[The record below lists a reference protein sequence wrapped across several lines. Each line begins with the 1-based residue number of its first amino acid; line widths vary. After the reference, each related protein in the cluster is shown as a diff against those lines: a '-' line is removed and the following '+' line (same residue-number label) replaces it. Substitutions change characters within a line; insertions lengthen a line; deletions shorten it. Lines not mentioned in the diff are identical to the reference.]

1 MGFGALASQRSS
13 FIQDVAPDK
22 EQLVR
27 LGPGHCPFRT
37 FTSARPRARLA
48 LVPCGAVV
56 GENRTADWAICSLE
70 WRTPEEDKSREAA
83 MVGRL
88 IQVAQSAYQYPL
100 IFKQLWHTP
109 RVQAPNQEIVYRD
122 LKRFT
127 YLQIR
132 DRIGR
137 LASALSKAGVVPGDT
152 VGVLDWDSNRF
163 LEAFFAIPMMGAVL
177 QTVNVRLSPEQIAYT
192 IDHAGAS
199 TLLVN
204 DEFVGLLEGLKAQLP
219 KVKRLIVMSDRPA
232 PQTGSLSFIGEY
244 ESLLAAASPDYDFPD
259 FDENTQATTFYTTGT
274 TGLPK
279 GVYYSH
285 RQLML
290 HTICGLALFGMA
302 GTQGRFSRDDVYM
315 PITPMFHVHA
325 WGFPWSAT
333 LAGVKQVYPGRY
345 DPALL
350 VKLIK
355 EEGVTFT
362 HGVPTILQMLLD
374 AAAKANVE
382 LEGLKM
388 VIGGSALPKALA
400 KRALAAG
407 IDIFAGYG
415 MSETGP
421 LAAVCHVRSKDL
433 TGDPEGE
440 VEFRARAGVAAP
452 LVDLRIVDPDMNSV
466 PHDGK
471 SAGEIVLRAPW
482 LTQGY
487 FNNPEGSEQLWAGGY
502 LHTSDIAVVD
512 ANGYVH
518 ITDRIKDVIKTGG
531 EWVSSLQI
539 EDLISQ
545 CAGVAEAAV
554 IGVKDDRWGE
564 RPLAIVV
571 KRASDAS
578 SVSEA
583 VIKDH
588 LKAFA
593 DQGVISK
600 YGIPEKILFVDSIP
614 KTSVGKISKKELR
627 EKYGGI

>member
-1 MGFGALASQRSS
+1 
-13 FIQDVAPDK
+13 
-22 EQLVR
+22 
-27 LGPGHCPFRT
+27 
-37 FTSARPRARLA
+37 
-48 LVPCGAVV
+48 
-56 GENRTADWAICSLE
+56 
-70 WRTPEEDKSREAA
+70 

-88 IQVAQSAYQYPL
+88 IQSAKSAYQYPL

-109 RVQAPNQEIVYRD
+109 RVQAPDQEVVYRD

-132 DRIGR
+132 ERIGR

-152 VGVLDWDSNRF
+152 VGVLDWDSHRF

-204 DEFVGLLEGLKAQLP
+204 DEFVGLLEGIRPRLP
-219 KVKRLIVMSDRPA
+219 KVKRLIVMSDRPK
-232 PQTGSLSFIGEY
+232 PQTGSLSFLGEY

-274 TGLPK
+274 TGQPK

-285 RQLML
+285 RQLVL
-290 HTICGLALFGMA
+290 HSICGLALFGMA
-302 GTQGRFSRDDVYM
+302 GLHGRFSRDDVYM

-345 DPALL
+345 EPAML

-355 EEGVTFT
+355 SEGVTFT

-374 AAAKANVE
+374 AAAAANAD
-382 LEGLKM
+382 LKGLKM

-421 LAAVCHVRSKDL
+421 LAAVSHVRTKDL
-433 TGDPEGE
+433 TGDPDGE
-440 VEFRARAGVAAP
+440 VEFRAKAGIAGP
-452 LVDLRIVDPDMNSV
+452 LVDLRIVDPDMKSV
-466 PHDGK
+466 AHDGK

-502 LHTSDIAVVD
+502 LHTNDIATVD

-545 CAGVAEAAV
+545 CAGVAEVAV
-554 IGVKDDRWGE
+554 IGVKDDKWGE
-564 RPLAIVV
+564 RPLALVV
-571 KRASDAS
+571 KRTTDANGVSDA
-578 SVSEA
+578 A
-583 VIKDH
+583 IKSH
-588 LKAFA
+588 LKTFA
-593 DQGVISK
+593 DQGIISK
-600 YGIPEKILFVDSIP
+600 YGIPEKILFIDGIP
-614 KTSVGKISKKELR
+614 KTSVGKINKKELR
-627 EKYGGI
+627 QQYGGM

>member
-1 MGFGALASQRSS
+1 
-13 FIQDVAPDK
+13 
-22 EQLVR
+22 
-27 LGPGHCPFRT
+27 
-37 FTSARPRARLA
+37 
-48 LVPCGAVV
+48 
-56 GENRTADWAICSLE
+56 
-70 WRTPEEDKSREAA
+70 

-88 IQVAQSAYQYPL
+88 IQTAKSAYQFPL

-109 RVQAPNQEIVYRD
+109 RMQAPDQEIVYRD
-122 LKRFT
+122 LRRFT
-127 YLQIR
+127 YRQIR
-132 DRIGR
+132 ERIGR
-137 LASALSKAGVVPGDT
+137 LASALSKAGVEPGDT
-152 VGVLDWDSNRF
+152 VGVLDWDSHRF

-204 DEFVGLLEGLKAQLP
+204 DEFVGLLEGLKPQLP
-219 KVKRLIVMSDRPA
+219 RVKRLILMSDAPA

-244 ESLLAAASPDYDFPD
+244 ESLLSAASPDYDFPD

-285 RQLML
+285 RQLVL
-290 HTICGLALFGMA
+290 HTLAGLAMFGIA

-333 LAGVKQVYPGRY
+333 LAGAKQVYPGRY
-345 DPALL
+345 EPAML

-355 EEGVTFT
+355 DEGVTFT
-362 HGVPTILQMLLD
+362 HGVPTILRMLLD
-374 AAAKANVE
+374 AAAKANTD
-382 LEGLKM
+382 LKGLKM

-400 KRALAAG
+400 KQALAAG

-421 LAAVCHVRSKDL
+421 LAAVSHVRSKDL
-433 TGDPEGE
+433 SGDSEGE
-440 VEFRARAGVAAP
+440 VEFRTRAGMAGP
-452 LVDLRIVDPDMNSV
+452 LVDLHIVDDDMKDV

-471 SAGEIVLRAPW
+471 SPGEIVLRAPW

-487 FNNPEGSEQLWAGGY
+487 FNNPESSEQLWAGGY
-502 LHTSDIAVVD
+502 LHTSDIAVVSPD
-512 ANGYVH
+512 GYVH

-545 CAGVAEAAV
+545 CPGVADAAV
-554 IGVKDDRWGE
+554 IGVKDEKWGE
-564 RPLAIVV
+564 RPLALVV
-571 KRASDAS
+571 KQETTAD
-578 SVSEA
+578 SVSDTA
-583 VIKDH
+583 IKDH
-588 LKAFA
+588 LKTFA
-593 DQGVISK
+593 EKGIISK
-600 YGIPEKILFVDSIP
+600 YGIPESIIFIDSIP
-614 KTSVGKISKKELR
+614 KTSVGKINKQELR
-627 EKYGGI
+627 KRYGNM

>member
-1 MGFGALASQRSS
+1 
-13 FIQDVAPDK
+13 
-22 EQLVR
+22 
-27 LGPGHCPFRT
+27 
-37 FTSARPRARLA
+37 
-48 LVPCGAVV
+48 
-56 GENRTADWAICSLE
+56 
-70 WRTPEEDKSREAA
+70 

-88 IQVAQSAYQYPL
+88 IQTTKSAYQYPL

-109 RVQAPNQEIVYRD
+109 RVQAPDQEIVYRD
-122 LKRFT
+122 LRRFT
-127 YLQIR
+127 YLQIK

-137 LASALSKAGVVPGDT
+137 LASALSKAGVAPGDT
-152 VGVLDWDSNRF
+152 VGVLDWDSHRF

-232 PQTGSLSFIGEY
+232 PQTGSLSFVGEY
-244 ESLLAAASPDYDFPD
+244 EGLLAAAEPDYDFPD

-274 TGLPK
+274 TGQPK

-285 RQLML
+285 RQLVL
-290 HTICGLALFGMA
+290 HSICGLALFGMA
-302 GTQGRFSRDDVYM
+302 GMQGRFSRDDVYM

-345 DPALL
+345 EPAML
-350 VKLIK
+350 VRLIK
-355 EEGVTFT
+355 NEGVTFT

-374 AAAKANVE
+374 AAAAENVE
-382 LEGLKM
+382 LKGLKM
-388 VIGGSALPKALA
+388 VIGGSALPKVLA

-421 LAAVCHVRSKDL
+421 LAAVSHVRSKDL
-433 TGDPEGE
+433 SGDPDGE
-440 VEFRARAGVAAP
+440 VEFRAKAGIAGP
-452 LVDLRIVDPDMNSV
+452 LVDLRIVDSDMKSV
-466 PHDGK
+466 PHDGQ

-554 IGVKDDRWGE
+554 IGVKDDKWGE
-564 RPLAIVV
+564 RPLALVV
-571 KRASDAS
+571 KRASDAND
-578 SVSEA
+578 VSD
-583 VIKDH
+583 VIIKNH
-588 LKAFA
+588 LKVFA
-593 DQGVISK
+593 DKGIISR
-600 YGIPEKILFVDSIP
+600 YGIPEKILFIDSIP
-614 KTSVGKISKKELR
+614 KTSVGKINKKELR
-627 EKYGGI
+627 ERYGNM

>member
-1 MGFGALASQRSS
+1 
-13 FIQDVAPDK
+13 
-22 EQLVR
+22 
-27 LGPGHCPFRT
+27 
-37 FTSARPRARLA
+37 
-48 LVPCGAVV
+48 
-56 GENRTADWAICSLE
+56 
-70 WRTPEEDKSREAA
+70 

-88 IQVAQSAYQYPL
+88 IQTAKSAYQYPL

-109 RVQAPNQEIVYRD
+109 RVQASDQVIVYRD
-122 LKRFT
+122 LRRFT

-132 DRIGR
+132 ERIGR

-152 VGVLDWDSNRF
+152 VGVLDWDSHRF
-163 LEAFFAIPMMGAVL
+163 FEAFFAIPMMGAVL

-219 KVKRLIVMSDRPA
+219 KVKRLIVMSDRPE
-232 PQTGSLSFIGEY
+232 PQTGGLSFIGEY

-285 RQLML
+285 RQLVL
-290 HTICGLALFGMA
+290 HSICGLALFGMA
-302 GTQGRFSRDDVYM
+302 GRHGRFSRDDVYM

-345 DPALL
+345 EPAML

-355 EEGVTFT
+355 NEGVTFT

-374 AAAKANVE
+374 AAAAAKVDLN
-382 LEGLKM
+382 GLKM
-388 VIGGSALPKALA
+388 VIGGSALPKVLA

-421 LAAVCHVRSKDL
+421 LAAVSHVRSKDL
-433 TGDPEGE
+433 TGDPDGE
-440 VEFRARAGVAAP
+440 VEFRAKAGIAGP
-452 LVDLRIVDPDMNSV
+452 LVDLRIVDPDMKNV

-487 FNNPEGSEQLWAGGY
+487 FNNPEGSEELWAGGY
-502 LHTSDIAVVD
+502 LHTNDIAVVD
-512 ANGYVH
+512 PNGYVH

-545 CAGVAEAAV
+545 CTGVAEAAV
-554 IGVKDDRWGE
+554 IGVKDDKWGE
-564 RPLAIVV
+564 RPLALVV
-571 KRASDAS
+571 KEASDAND
-578 SVSEA
+578 VSEA
-583 VIKDH
+583 VIKNH
-588 LKAFA
+588 LKGFA
-593 DQGVISK
+593 DQGIISK
-600 YGIPEKILFVDSIP
+600 YGIPEKILFIDRIP
-614 KTSVGKISKKELR
+614 KTSVGKINKKELR
-627 EKYGGI
+627 ERYGEV

>member
-1 MGFGALASQRSS
+1 
-13 FIQDVAPDK
+13 
-22 EQLVR
+22 
-27 LGPGHCPFRT
+27 
-37 FTSARPRARLA
+37 
-48 LVPCGAVV
+48 
-56 GENRTADWAICSLE
+56 
-70 WRTPEEDKSREAA
+70 

-88 IQVAQSAYQYPL
+88 IQVANSAYQYPL

-109 RVQAPNQEIVYRD
+109 RLQAQDQEVVYRD

-127 YLQIR
+127 YSQIR

-137 LASALSKAGVVPGDT
+137 LASALSKVGVTPGDT

-204 DEFVGLLEGLKAQLP
+204 DEFVELLDGLKAQLP
-219 KVKRLIVMSDRPA
+219 KVKRLIVMSDRNP
-232 PQTGSLSFIGEY
+232 PQTGNLPFIGEY

-285 RQLML
+285 RQLVL
-290 HTICGLALFGMA
+290 HSICGLALFGIA
-302 GTQGRFSRDDVYM
+302 GMQGRFSRDDVYM

-350 VKLIK
+350 IKLIK
-355 EEGVTFT
+355 SEGVTFT
-362 HGVPTILQMLLD
+362 HGVPTILQMLLN
-374 AAAKANVE
+374 AAAAANVD
-382 LEGLKM
+382 LSGLKM

-400 KRALAAG
+400 KQALAAG

-421 LAAVCHVRSKDL
+421 LAAVSHVRSKDL
-433 TGDPEGE
+433 SGGLDGE
-440 VEFRARAGVAAP
+440 VEFRTKAGMAGP
-452 LVDLRIVDPDMNSV
+452 LVDLRIVDPDMKDV

-487 FNNPEGSEQLWAGGY
+487 YNNPETSEQLWAGGY
-502 LHTSDIAVVD
+502 LHTSDVAVVSPD
-512 ANGYVH
+512 GYVH
-518 ITDRIKDVIKTGG
+518 ITDRIKDVIKSGG

-545 CAGVAEAAV
+545 CPGVAEAAV
-554 IGVKDDRWGE
+554 IGVKDDKWGE
-564 RPLAIVV
+564 RPLALVV
-571 KRASDAS
+571 KKAGGADGLTDA
-578 SVSEA
+578 A
-583 VIKDH
+583 IKTH
-588 LKAFA
+588 LKVFS
-593 DQGVISK
+593 DNGVISR
-600 YGIPEKILFVDSIP
+600 YGIPERILFIDQIP
-614 KTSVGKISKKELR
+614 KTSVGKFDKKTLR
-627 EKYGGI
+627 DRYGDM

>member
-1 MGFGALASQRSS
+1 
-13 FIQDVAPDK
+13 
-22 EQLVR
+22 
-27 LGPGHCPFRT
+27 
-37 FTSARPRARLA
+37 
-48 LVPCGAVV
+48 
-56 GENRTADWAICSLE
+56 
-70 WRTPEEDKSREAA
+70 

-88 IQVAQSAYQYPL
+88 IQAANSAYQYPL

-109 RVQAPNQEIVYRD
+109 LVQVPDQEIVYRD
-122 LKRFT
+122 LRRFT
-127 YLQIR
+127 YVQTR
-132 DRIGR
+132 ERIGR
-137 LASALSKAGVVPGDT
+137 LASALAKAGVVPGDT
-152 VGVLDWDSNRF
+152 VGVLDWDSHRF

-204 DEFVGLLEGLKAQLP
+204 DEFAGLLEGMRSRLP
-219 KVKRLIVMSDRPA
+219 KVKRLIVMSDRPV
-232 PQTGSLSFIGEY
+232 PQTGSLSFVGEY
-244 ESLLAAASPDYDFPD
+244 ESLLAAAAPDYDFPD

-285 RQLML
+285 RQLVL
-290 HTICGLALFGMA
+290 HSICGLALFGMA
-302 GTQGRFSRDDVYM
+302 GLQGRFSRDDVYM

-345 DPALL
+345 EPAML

-355 EEGVTFT
+355 SEGVTFT

-374 AAAKANVE
+374 AAAAENVD
-382 LEGLKM
+382 LNGLKM
-388 VIGGSALPKALA
+388 VIGGSALPKVLA
-400 KRALAAG
+400 KRAMEAG

-421 LAAVCHVRSKDL
+421 LVAVSHVRSKDL
-433 TGDPEGE
+433 TGDPDGE
-440 VEFRARAGVAAP
+440 VEFRSKAGIAGP
-452 LVDLRIVDPDMNSV
+452 LVDLRIVDADMKSV

-502 LHTSDIAVVD
+502 LHTSDIAVVS

-545 CAGVAEAAV
+545 YAGVAEVAV

-571 KRASDAS
+571 KRD
-578 SVSEA
+578 SEA
-583 VIKDH
+583 NVVSDVAIKGH
-588 LKAFA
+588 LKTFA

-600 YGIPEKILFVDSIP
+600 YGIPEKILFIDSIP
-614 KTSVGKISKKELR
+614 KTSVGKVNKKELR
-627 EKYGGI
+627 ERYGDM

>member
-1 MGFGALASQRSS
+1 
-13 FIQDVAPDK
+13 
-22 EQLVR
+22 
-27 LGPGHCPFRT
+27 
-37 FTSARPRARLA
+37 
-48 LVPCGAVV
+48 
-56 GENRTADWAICSLE
+56 
-70 WRTPEEDKSREAA
+70 

-88 IQVAQSAYQYPL
+88 IQTTKSAYQYPL

-109 RVQAPNQEIVYRD
+109 RVQAPDQEIVYRD

-127 YLQIR
+127 YLQIKE
-132 DRIGR
+132 RIGR

-152 VGVLDWDSNRF
+152 VGVLDWDSHRF

-204 DEFVGLLEGLKAQLP
+204 DDFVGLLEGLRAQLP
-219 KVKRLIVMSDRPA
+219 KVKRLIVMSDRSA
-232 PQTGSLSFIGEY
+232 PQTGSLSFAGEY
-244 ESLLAAASPDYDFPD
+244 ESLLAAAAPDYDFPD

-285 RQLML
+285 RQLVL
-290 HTICGLALFGMA
+290 HSICGLALFGMA

-345 DPALL
+345 EPAML

-355 EEGVTFT
+355 SEGVTFT

-374 AAAKANVE
+374 AAAEAKVE
-382 LEGLKM
+382 LKGLKM

-407 IDIFAGYG
+407 LDIFAGYG

-421 LAAVCHVRSKDL
+421 LAAVSHVRSKDL
-433 TGDPEGE
+433 TGDPDGE
-440 VEFRARAGVAAP
+440 VEFRARAGIAGP
-452 LVDLRIVDPDMNSV
+452 LVDLRIVDPDMKNV

-471 SAGEIVLRAPW
+471 SAGEIVMRAPW

-512 ANGYVH
+512 ANGSVH

-554 IGVKDDRWGE
+554 IGVKDDKWGE
-564 RPLAIVV
+564 RPLALVV
-571 KRASDAS
+571 KRQSDANG
-578 SVSEA
+578 VSDTA
-583 VIKDH
+583 IKDH
-588 LKAFA
+588 LKVFA
-593 DQGVISK
+593 DKGVISK
-600 YGIPEKILFVDSIP
+600 YGIPEKILFIDRIP
-614 KTSVGKISKKELR
+614 KTSVGKINKKELR
-627 EKYGGI
+627 ERYGGM

>member
-1 MGFGALASQRSS
+1 MADAETAGG
-13 FIQDVAPDK
+13 K
-22 EQLVR
+22 
-27 LGPGHCPFRT
+27 
-37 FTSARPRARLA
+37 TS
-48 LVPCGAVV
+48 
-56 GENRTADWAICSLE
+56 
-70 WRTPEEDKSREAA
+70 SREAA

-88 IQVAQSAYQYPL
+88 IQITKSAYQYPL

-109 RVQAPNQEIVYRD
+109 RVQAPDQEVVYRD

-127 YLQIR
+127 YLQIKE
-132 DRIGR
+132 RIGR

-152 VGVLDWDSNRF
+152 VGVLDWDSHRF

-199 TLLVN
+199 TLLVY

-232 PQTGSLSFIGEY
+232 PQTGSLSFVGEY
-244 ESLLAAASPDYDFPD
+244 ESLLAAATPDYDFPD

-285 RQLML
+285 RQLVL
-290 HTICGLALFGMA
+290 HSICGLALFGMA

-345 DPALL
+345 EPAML
-350 VKLIK
+350 VNLIK
-355 EEGVTFT
+355 SEGVTFT

-374 AAAKANVE
+374 AAAKASVD
-382 LEGLKM
+382 LTGLKM

-421 LAAVCHVRSKDL
+421 LAAVSHVRSKDL
-433 TGDPEGE
+433 TGDPDGE
-440 VEFRARAGVAAP
+440 VEFRARAGIAGP
-452 LVDLRIVDPDMNSV
+452 LVDLRIVDADMNNV

-487 FNNPEGSEQLWAGGY
+487 FNNPEGSEELWTGGY

-512 ANGYVH
+512 ANGSVH

-554 IGVKDDRWGE
+554 IGVKDDKWGE
-564 RPLAIVV
+564 RPLALVV
-571 KRASDAS
+571 KRASGANG
-578 SVSEA
+578 VSDA

-588 LKAFA
+588 LKMFA
-593 DQGVISK
+593 DKGIISK

-614 KTSVGKISKKELR
+614 KTSVAKINKKELR
-627 EKYGGI
+627 ERYG

>member
-1 MGFGALASQRSS
+1 
-13 FIQDVAPDK
+13 
-22 EQLVR
+22 
-27 LGPGHCPFRT
+27 
-37 FTSARPRARLA
+37 
-48 LVPCGAVV
+48 
-56 GENRTADWAICSLE
+56 
-70 WRTPEEDKSREAA
+70 

-88 IQVAQSAYQYPL
+88 IQTARSAYQFPL

-109 RVQAPNQEIVYRD
+109 RVQAPDQEIVYRD
-122 LKRFT
+122 LRRFT
-127 YLQIR
+127 YRQTR
-132 DRIGR
+132 ERIGR
-137 LASALSKAGVVPGDT
+137 LASALSKASVEPGDT
-152 VGVLDWDSNRF
+152 VGVLDWDSHRF

-204 DEFVGLLEGLKAQLP
+204 DEFVGLLEGLKSQLP
-219 KVKRLIVMSDRPA
+219 KVKRLIVMSDSPA

-244 ESLLAAASPDYDFPD
+244 ENLLSAASPDYDFPD

-285 RQLML
+285 RQLVL
-290 HTICGLALFGMA
+290 HTLAGLAMFGIA

-333 LAGVKQVYPGRY
+333 LAGAKQVYPGRY
-345 DPALL
+345 EPAML

-355 EEGVTFT
+355 DEGVTFT
-362 HGVPTILQMLLD
+362 HGVPTILRMLLD
-374 AAAKANVE
+374 AAAKANVD
-382 LEGLKM
+382 LKGLKM

-400 KRALAAG
+400 KQALAAG
-407 IDIFAGYG
+407 VDIFAGYG

-421 LAAVCHVRSKDL
+421 LAAVSHVRSKDL
-433 TGDPEGE
+433 SGDAEGE
-440 VEFRARAGVAAP
+440 VEFRTRAGMAGP
-452 LVDLRIVDPDMNSV
+452 LVDLHIVDEDMKDV

-487 FNNPEGSEQLWAGGY
+487 FNNPESSEQLWAGGY
-502 LHTSDIAVVD
+502 LHTSDIAVVSPD
-512 ANGYVH
+512 GYVH
-518 ITDRIKDVIKTGG
+518 ITDRMKDVIKTGG

-545 CAGVAEAAV
+545 CAGVADAAV
-554 IGVKDDRWGE
+554 IGVKDDKWGE
-564 RPLAIVV
+564 RPLALVV
-571 KRASDAS
+571 KQESEPNG
-578 SVSEA
+578 VSA
-583 VIKDH
+583 TIIKNH
-588 LKAFA
+588 LKTLA
-593 DQGVISK
+593 DKGVISK
-600 YGIPEKILFVDSIP
+600 YGIPEQILFIATIP
-614 KTSVGKISKKELR
+614 KTSVGKINKKELR
-627 EKYGGI
+627 ERYGNM

>member
-1 MGFGALASQRSS
+1 
-13 FIQDVAPDK
+13 V
-22 EQLVR
+22 
-27 LGPGHCPFRT
+27 
-37 FTSARPRARLA
+37 
-48 LVPCGAVV
+48 
-56 GENRTADWAICSLE
+56 
-70 WRTPEEDKSREAA
+70 
-83 MVGRL
+83 VGRL
-88 IQVAQSAYQYPL
+88 IQVTNSAYQYPL
-100 IFKQLWHTP
+100 ILKQLWHTP
-109 RVQAPNQEIVYRD
+109 RVQTPDQEVVYRD

-127 YLQIR
+127 YRQISE
-132 DRIGR
+132 RISR
-137 LASALSKAGVVPGDT
+137 LASALSKAGVEPGDT
-152 VGVLDWDSNRF
+152 VGVLDWDSHRF

-204 DEFVGLLEGLKAQLP
+204 EEFVGLLEGLMPQLP
-219 KVKRLIVMSDRPA
+219 KVKRLIVMSDRSD
-232 PQTGSLSFIGEY
+232 PQTGSLPFVGEY

-285 RQLML
+285 RQLVL
-290 HTICGLALFGMA
+290 HSICGLALFGLA
-302 GTQGRFSRDDVYM
+302 GEQGRFSRDDVYM

-333 LAGVKQVYPGRY
+333 LAGVKQIYPGRY
-345 DPALL
+345 EPAML

-355 EEGVTFT
+355 SEGVTFT
-362 HGVPTILQMLLD
+362 HGVPTILQMLLN
-374 AAAKANVE
+374 AAASANVD
-382 LEGLKM
+382 LKGLKM

-400 KRALAAG
+400 KQALAAG

-421 LAAVCHVRSKDL
+421 LAAVSHVRSKDL
-433 TGDPEGE
+433 TGDPDGE
-440 VEFRARAGVAAP
+440 VKFRVGAGMAGP
-452 LVDLRIVDPDMNSV
+452 LVDLRIVDPDMKHV

-512 ANGYVH
+512 PNGYVQ

-554 IGVKDDRWGE
+554 IGVKDDKWGE
-564 RPLAIVV
+564 RPLALVV
-571 KRASDAS
+571 KRASGAEGLND
-578 SVSEA
+578 A
-583 VIKDH
+583 VIKEH

-593 DQGVISK
+593 DKGIISK
-600 YGIPEKILFVDSIP
+600 YGIPGQILFVDGIP
-614 KTSVGKISKKELR
+614 KTSVGKINKKELR
-627 EKYGGI
+627 ERYGGL